1 MEVKI
6 SYPFGGCNPQNRQVL
21 LDSGLDKLV
30 YLLLVLSIVLVFGKV
45 VDYEFVNFDDPRY
58 IEDNRFVR
66 MGISSESLK
75 WAFTDGITT
84 TGYWA
89 PLTLLSFLLDYQL
102 YGMNAGGYHATN
114 LLLHIVNSL
123 LLYLFFRRVT
133 GALWPSALV
142 ALLFAIHPLHVE
154 SVAWVTERK
163 DVLSTFF
170 WILTMLAY
178 DRYINNPGI
187 HSYLS
192 VFIIFVAGM
201 MAKPMLVTLPFVL
214 LLLDF
219 WPLGRYAGPNTGKR
233 VMILR
238 TMRKCVVEKIPFF
251 IIALAASLVTYLFQ
265 KKIGAVAPL
274 ANISLETRVTN
285 TLVAYTGYIQDMF
298 WPVDLAVLYPHPGV
312 LPMWMPVISGLI
324 LVGISALVLWKSA
337 NSPYL
342 FTGWL
347 WYILTLAPVS
357 GMVVIGP
364 HATADR
370 YTYVPLIGLF
380 IMIAWGGAAI
390 MRKGVAVKIGLT
402 AMAVITLSIF
412 ITLAHTQSRTW
423 ADSISLF
430 ENAVTVTEKNET
442 AHLNL
447 GHAYN
452 ASGRRDEA
460 LLHYKKALQIN
471 PGNAGVYNNI
481 GAILL
486 RERKYADAIY
496 HFKIALDIDP
506 TRSKTHNN
514 LGNVYLKQNKYRKAV
529 IHYREALKLNPFA
542 EKTHNGLGV
551 ALLLLD
557 RPAEAKYHFETALTI
572 YPGYASAQRNL
583 EKMLDTDINSTKP
596 AGEGR

>member
-1 MEVKI
+1 M
-6 SYPFGGCNPQNRQVL
+6 
-21 LDSGLDKLV
+21 DAGLDKLV
-30 YLLLVLSIVLVFGKV
+30 YLLLVLSIVLVFGEV
-45 VDYEFVNFDDPRY
+45 VDYEFVNFDDPLY

-66 MGISSESLK
+66 MGIASESLK
-75 WAFTDGITT
+75 WAFTDGIST

-89 PLTLLSFLLDYQL
+89 PLTLLSFLVDYQL

-178 DRYINNPGI
+178 DRYTNNPGI
-187 HSYLS
+187 YSYLR
-192 VFIIFVAGM
+192 VFILFVAGM

-219 WPLGRYAGPNTGKR
+219 WPLGRYAGHNTGKQ

-238 TMRKCVVEKIPFF
+238 TMRKCVVEKIPLF

-265 KKIGAVAPL
+265 KKIGAVASL
-274 ANISLETRVTN
+274 ADISLGTRIAN

-298 WPVDLAVLYPHPGV
+298 WPVDLAVLYPHPGI

-324 LVGISALVLWKSA
+324 IVGISVLVLWKSA
-337 NSPYL
+337 NNPYL
-342 FTGWL
+342 FTGWF

-357 GMVVIGP
+357 GLVVIGP

-380 IMIAWGGAAI
+380 IMITWGGAAV

-402 AMAVITLSIF
+402 AMAVIALSTLIV
-412 ITLAHTQSRTW
+412 LAHMQSRTW

-430 ENAVTVTEKNET
+430 ENAVTVTEKNGT

-452 ASGRRDEA
+452 ESGRWDEA
-460 LLHYKKALQIN
+460 LLHYNKALQIN
-471 PGNAGVYNNI
+471 PANAGAYNNI

-486 RERKYADAIY
+486 RERKHADAVY
-496 HFKIALDIDP
+496 HFKKALDIDP
-506 TRSKTHNN
+506 TRSKTYNN
-514 LGNVYLKQNKYRKAV
+514 LGNVYLNQNEYRRAV

-542 EKTHNGLGV
+542 EKAHNGLGV

-557 RPAEAKYHFETALTI
+557 QHAEAKAHFEAALMI
-572 YPGYASAQRNL
+572 NPDYISARRNL
-583 EKMLDTDINSTKP
+583 EKILSKDIESVNPS
-596 AGEGR
+596 GEGG